1 MPAYWAAR
9 LERGRRCPHP
19 PRERLRRSSRA
30 RYGSEPCGE
39 RQSHP
44 ALKAHAWAMAAF
56 GVVALLVRQ
65 CEAANGQGIN
75 RIWAMLIVE
84 NCNRPRRRGD
94 SNGRNN
100 VRAATS

>member
-1 MPAYWAAR
+1 
-9 LERGRRCPHP
+9 
-19 PRERLRRSSRA
+19 
-30 RYGSEPCGE
+30 
-39 RQSHP
+39 
-44 ALKAHAWAMAAF
+44 MAAF